1 MSFTSTLVD
10 IPQPCRLA
18 HHSRA
23 VLGNHIVLC
32 GGYCEDSK
40 SLKQNYLFL
49 LETNPISVPFPQN
62 YVMLA
67 TFQLYV
73 ILNFI
78 LNFMYLVVRITTM
91 YDVWE
96 LSSSNNPEAVN
107 AIDDDDDDIAVI
119 GYTR

>member
-1 MSFTSTLVD
+1 M
-10 IPQPCRLA
+10 
-18 HHSRA
+18 
-23 VLGNHIVLC
+23 
-32 GGYCEDSK
+32 
-40 SLKQNYLFL
+40 
-49 LETNPISVPFPQN
+49 ETNPISVPFPQN